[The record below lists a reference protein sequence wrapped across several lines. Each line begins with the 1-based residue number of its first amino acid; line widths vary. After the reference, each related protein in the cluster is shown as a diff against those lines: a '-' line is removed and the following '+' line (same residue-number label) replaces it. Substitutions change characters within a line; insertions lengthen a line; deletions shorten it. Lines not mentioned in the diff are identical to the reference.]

1 MMVVVKVM
9 GVGGGK
15 MELEVTG
22 PCHSDFKQVFH
33 YTRSKKKATMSSD
46 IERVLYCGWCLYV
59 LCFVLSTIV

>member
-9 GVGGGK
+9 GIGGGK

-33 YTRSKKKATMSSD
+33 YTRSKKKLRCPL
-46 IERVLYCGWCLYV
+46 IEREYFTVDGVYMFYV
-59 LCFVLSTIV
+59 LS